1 MFRLSEYTEREAL
14 ATDSCCMEGSAT
26 NVFFIP
32 SLKNE
37 QRPKRLS
44 IIFFS
49 RELFVNQLFHVGI
62 MKDALTHTSRG
73 KMIFSSSDVSFD

>member
-14 ATDSCCMEGSAT
+14 ATDSCFMEGSAT

-32 SLKNE
+32 KTSSV
-37 QRPKRLS
+37 QRALDYL
-44 IIFFS
+44 FFS
-49 RELFVNQLFHVGI
+49 ELFVNQLFHVRI